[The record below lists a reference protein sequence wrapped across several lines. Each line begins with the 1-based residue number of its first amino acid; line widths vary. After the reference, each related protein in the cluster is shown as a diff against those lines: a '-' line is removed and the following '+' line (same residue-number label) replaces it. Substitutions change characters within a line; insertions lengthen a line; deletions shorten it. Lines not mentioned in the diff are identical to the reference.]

1 MPATSLRDVFSR
13 IKDKPLVRPAY
24 LRWKRGQFL
33 SPDGYC
39 AYFGVFDS
47 FVAARAWLPP
57 NPEFDHA
64 PLAAPYVDV
73 VSKKVFPY
81 DYPVMRWLERALNV
95 GSTSVLDIGGSV
107 GVHYYAYQP
116 YIDMPSALSWH
127 VIEVPAMVA
136 IGRDLARTTGAAA
149 LTFSDQLDEAIASRA
164 DDIWISA
171 GAIQYME
178 HGRPDRLLRNSRLP
192 PTHVLLNKVPLYNG
206 PDFVTT
212 QNIGNGAYTPVHV
225 YNGARFVED
234 IEALGYVLRDRWE
247 VPDRSLHV
255 PGHPERMCPHFTG
268 LYFASNTRA
277 RRPVAPVALPGRPAA
292 AQETLLS
299 CQQQLSHFLKPVL
312 EAAGDDMKDT
322 G

>member
-1 MPATSLRDVFSR
+1 MPANSLRDVLFR
-13 IKDKPLVRPAY
+13 LKDKPLVRPVY

-39 AYFGVFDS
+39 AYFGLFDS

-57 NPEFDHA
+57 NPEFDHE
-64 PLAAPYVDV
+64 PLAAPYVNV

-81 DYPVMRWLERALNV
+81 DYPVMRWLERALNA

-136 IGRDLARTTGAAA
+136 IGRDLAGTNAAAA

-164 DDIWISA
+164 YDIWISA

-178 HGRPDRLLRNSRLP
+178 HGRPDQLLQKNRLRPS
-192 PTHVLLNKVPLYNG
+192 HVLLNKVPLYDG

-212 QNIGNGAYTPVHV
+212 QNIGKGAYTPVHV
-225 YNGARFVED
+225 YNGARFVQD
-234 IEALGYVLRDRWE
+234 IEALGYELRDRWE
-247 VPDRSLHV
+247 VPDRSIHI
-255 PGHPERMCPHFTG
+255 PGHAERMCPHFTG
-268 LYFASNTRA
+268 LYFASHTYG
-277 RRPVAPVALPGRPAA
+277 RRPVAPVELPRHPEGGAGSATSLSAA
-292 AQETLLS
+292 AVPLS
-299 CQQQLSHFLKPVL
+299 
-312 EAAGDDMKDT
+312 EAGP
-322 G
+322 

>member
-1 MPATSLRDVFSR
+1 MPANSLRDFLDR
-13 IKDKPLVRPAY
+13 IKDMSVVRPVY

-33 SPDGYC
+33 TPDGYC
-39 AYFGVFDS
+39 DYFGVFDS

-57 NPEFDHA
+57 NPEFDHE
-64 PLAAPYVDV
+64 PLAAPYVNV

-81 DYPVMRWLERALNV
+81 DYPVMRWLERALND

-136 IGRDLARTTGAAA
+136 IGRDLARANAAAA
-149 LTFSDQLDEAIASRA
+149 LTFNDQLDEAIASRA
-164 DDIWISA
+164 FDIWISA

-178 HGRPDRLLRNSRLP
+178 HGRPDQLLQKSRLRP
-192 PTHVLLNKVPLYNG
+192 SHVLLNKVPLYDG

-212 QNIGNGAYTPVHV
+212 QNLGKGAYTPVHV
-225 YNGARFVED
+225 YNGARFVQD

-247 VPDRSLHV
+247 VPDRSIHI
-255 PGHPERMCPHFTG
+255 PGHAERMCPHFTG
-268 LYFASNTRA
+268 LYFASHTYG
-277 RRPVAPVALPGRPAA
+277 RRLVASVHLPGHP
-292 AQETLLS
+292 
-299 CQQQLSHFLKPVL
+299 
-312 EAAGDDMKDT
+312 
-322 G
+322 

>member
-1 MPATSLRDVFSR
+1 MPTNSLRDVLLR
-13 IKDKPLVRPAY
+13 IKDKPLVRPVY

-33 SPDGYC
+33 SPGGYC
-39 AYFGVFDS
+39 AYFGIFDS
-47 FVAARAWLPP
+47 FIAARAWLPP
-57 NPEFDHA
+57 NPEFDHE
-64 PLAAPYVDV
+64 PLAAPYVNV

-81 DYPVMRWLERALNV
+81 DYPVMRWLERALND

-136 IGRDLARTTGAAA
+136 IGRDLARTNAAAA

-164 DDIWISA
+164 YDIWISA

-178 HGRPDRLLRNSRLP
+178 HGRPDQLLQKSRLRP
-192 PTHVLLNKVPLYNG
+192 SHVLLNKVPLYDG

-212 QNIGNGAYTPVHV
+212 QNIGKGAYTPVHV
-225 YNGARFVED
+225 YNGARFVQD

-247 VPDRSLHV
+247 VPDRSIHI
-255 PGHPERMCPHFTG
+255 PGHAERMCPHFTG
-268 LYFASNTRA
+268 LYFASHTYG
-277 RRPVAPVALPGRPAA
+277 RRLVASVHLHP
-292 AQETLLS
+292 
-299 CQQQLSHFLKPVL
+299 
-312 EAAGDDMKDT
+312 
-322 G
+322 